1 MNKRAI
7 HIILAIAFLL
17 LGVLVYYYFKK
28 DVLVYES
35 YLGIKKS
42 TVIVA
47 ESKLINANWL
57 TGSIAN
63 WLPDLCWEISF
74 LFMLSAIWGH
84 WQLVPNSMKLL
95 TLAVIMGTELVQMLG
110 WLPGTGDIK
119 DILVYFI
126 GFSIFTLLFLIKR
139 PKQNL

>member
-1 MNKRAI
+1 MQRIMNKR
-7 HIILAIAFLL
+7 LLYFLL
-17 LGVLVYYYFKK
+17 SILFLVIGVGLYYFFKK

-35 YLGIKKS
+35 FIGIKKS
-42 TVIVA
+42 NIQGYSFT
-47 ESKLINANWL
+47 
-57 TGSIAN
+57 N

-74 LFMLSAIWGH
+74 LFMLSAVWGN
-84 WQLVPNSMKLL
+84 WQLVPNSIKLIS
-95 TLAVIMGTELVQMLG
+95 LAVIMGTELLQMGGLF
-110 WLPGTGDIK
+110 PGTGDIK

>member
-1 MNKRAI
+1 MNKR
-7 HIILAIAFLL
+7 LLYFLL
-17 LGVLVYYYFKK
+17 SILFLVIGVGLYYFFKK

-35 YLGIKKS
+35 FIGIKKS
-42 TVIVA
+42 NIQGYSFT
-47 ESKLINANWL
+47 
-57 TGSIAN
+57 N

-84 WQLVPNSMKLL
+84 WQLVPNSIKLVSL
-95 TLAVIMGTELVQMLG
+95 VVIIGTELLQMRGL
-110 WLPGTGDIK
+110 LPGTGDIK